1 MGSVFPANA
10 APGGKPWEAAMVVN
24 WQEMLGEAVKALGAL
39 AKGNPAIMDG
49 YKAIDASGSALGA
62 LDAKTRELISLAV
75 AATTRC
81 DTCIAVHAQAASEAG
96 ASRAELLE
104 ALGVAIS
111 LNSGAAL
118 VYSSR
123 ILEAFDA
130 LAKK

>member
-1 MGSVFPANA
+1 MATDWKELLGDGMNYL
-10 APGGKPWEAAMVVN
+10 GG
-24 WQEMLGEAVKALGAL
+24 L
-39 AKGNPAIMDG
+39 AKSNPKLMQGI
-49 YKAIDASGSALGA
+49 KTFEEASAAHGA

-81 DTCIAVHAQAASEAG
+81 DTCIGLHAQAASEAG
-96 ASRAELLE
+96 ATRAELLE

>member
-1 MGSVFPANA
+1 
-10 APGGKPWEAAMVVN
+10 MVVN
-24 WQEMLGEAVKALGAL
+24 WQELLGEAVKALGAL
-39 AKGNPAIMDG
+39 AKGNPGIMDG

-81 DTCIAVHAQAASEAG
+81 DTCIGLHAQAASEAG